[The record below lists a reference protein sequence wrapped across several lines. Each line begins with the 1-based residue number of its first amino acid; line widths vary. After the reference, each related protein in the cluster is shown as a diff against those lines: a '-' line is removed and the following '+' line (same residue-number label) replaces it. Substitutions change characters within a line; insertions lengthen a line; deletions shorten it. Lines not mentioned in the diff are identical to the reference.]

1 MHKKLYEGL
10 LMSNLDTIKAAI
22 AAGADVNEPSGKTP
36 GLHLAIHMPEALALF
51 LKLGVDPNVLDSPNK
66 SNALSGAACKGNA
79 EATAALIAA
88 GTDVNNMD
96 IIGFTPLCQA
106 ALIGKATNIEV
117 MRLLLDAGADI
128 EAGKGSTPLMM
139 ASRSVQAMKYLLD
152 RGANPNATRPTQG
165 TALHVCIDSKNIEGI
180 KLLLSRGADPNIPGP
195 TGLTALEYAKKK
207 KLKKAIEVLE
217 GGPAAAPPIAAAQ
230 PFLPAFEKL
239 LKKKS
244 YSWRPPATKDEIAS
258 LAEHVGKPLPPLLV
272 EIYQRADGQKP
283 AAKKPLCPPE
293 DSLDAGWYLTPIS
306 EVIADAKMLTE
317 LLDQGEFADSAKEV
331 VADSGVQKAWW
342 NRHWLPILGDGGGDY
357 VCIDFNPAKSGNV
370 GQVIGFRHD
379 SGERNLLGVGLEAYL
394 TELELG

>member
-51 LKLGVDPNVLDSPNK
+51 LELGVDPNVLDSPNQ

-79 EATAALIAA
+79 AATTTLIAA
-88 GTDVNNMD
+88 GTDVNHMD

-139 ASRSVQAMKYLLD
+139 ASRSVQAMKFLLD

-165 TALHVCIDSKNIEGI
+165 TALHVCIDNKNIDGI
-180 KLLLSRGADPNIPGP
+180 RLLLSRGADANIPGP
-195 TGLTALEYAKKK
+195 GGLTPLEFAKKK
-207 KLKKAIEVLE
+207 KVKKAIEVLE
-217 GGPAAAPPIAAAQ
+217 GGPATALSTATAP
-230 PFLPAFEKL
+230 PFLPIFEKL
-239 LKKKS
+239 LKKRS
-244 YSWRPPATKDEIAS
+244 FSWRPPATKEA
-258 LAEHVGKPLPPLLV
+258 LAELAAHAGKPLPPLLL

-283 AAKKPLCPPE
+283 AAKKPFCPPE
-293 DSLDAGWYLTPIS
+293 DFLDAGWFLSPIT
-306 EVIADAKMLTE
+306 EVIADAKMLTK
-317 LLDQGEFADSAKEV
+317 LLDQGEFAASEKEV
-331 VADSGVQKAWW
+331 NADSGVQTAWW
-342 NRHWLPILGDGGGDY
+342 DRHWLPILGDGGGDY
-357 VCIDFNPAKSGNV
+357 VCIDFNPTKSGAV

-379 SGERNLLGVGLEAYL
+379 SGERKLLGAGLEAYL
-394 TELELG
+394 AELELG